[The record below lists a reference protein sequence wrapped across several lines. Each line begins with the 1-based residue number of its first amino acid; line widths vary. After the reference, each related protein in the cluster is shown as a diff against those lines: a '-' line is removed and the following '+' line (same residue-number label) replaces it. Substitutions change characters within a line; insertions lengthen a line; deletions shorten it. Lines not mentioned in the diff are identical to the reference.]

1 MHTGIN
7 REIILLAMNYTHAL
21 KLSRAYAPLN
31 APLRV
36 GSSYKTFTAVLF
48 IESFDYLNAT
58 LKCNSA
64 MHFPM

>member
-31 APLRV
+31 APFEWGLVTRHLQQFYSLNLSTILMLR
-36 GSSYKTFTAVLF
+36 
-48 IESFDYLNAT
+48 
-58 LKCNSA
+58 
-64 MHFPM
+64 